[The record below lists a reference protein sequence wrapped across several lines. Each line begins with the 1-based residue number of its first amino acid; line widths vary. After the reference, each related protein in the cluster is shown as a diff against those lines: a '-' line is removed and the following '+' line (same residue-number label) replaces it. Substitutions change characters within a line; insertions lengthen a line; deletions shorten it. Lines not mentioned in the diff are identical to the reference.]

1 MDFGVQLGSVTES
14 VTVADSVS
22 LIQGETSAEGRVI
35 ERQTISA
42 LPLATRNFTQLLGLT
57 AGVVTDP
64 PNAEQIGS
72 APRIQA
78 STVRAAAATITCST
92 ETSITTP

>member
-1 MDFGVQLGSVTES
+1 VQLGSLNQS

-42 LPLATRNFTQLLGLT
+42 LPLATRNFTELPGLT

-64 PNAEQIGS
+64 PNA
-72 APRIQA
+72 
-78 STVRAAAATITCST
+78 
-92 ETSITTP
+92 

>member
-1 MDFGVQLGSVTES
+1 VLVRINETESVDFGVQLGSVTES

-35 ERQTISA
+35 EQQTISA

-64 PNAEQIGS
+64 PNA
-72 APRIQA
+72 
-78 STVRAAAATITCST
+78 
-92 ETSITTP
+92 